1 MNITV
6 YGKIDCKMCSSA
18 KEKLLLMGHE
28 FESKDL
34 ESSIAPT
41 EGWRDDETVDVLAGY
56 TLKDQAVPLIRVNG
70 LFYTYP
76 EAMRFLKGK
85 R

>member
-1 MNITV
+1 MAITV
-6 YGKIDCKMCSSA
+6 YSKPDCKKCKSA

-34 ESSIAPT
+34 ESSISPT

-56 TLKDQAVPLIRVNG
+56 TLLDHAVPLISIDKKY
-70 LFYTYP
+70 YTYTQC
-76 EAMRFLKGK
+76 MRYLKGLK
-85 R
+85 